1 MIHKTLIK
9 DAIEHGKCVS
19 ISAVSYP
26 ARVRETIQNILEMYF
41 TALDRVE
48 LLDHI
53 SYCVHELAGNAVKAN
68 SKRVYFEESQLNM
81 LNPEEYKEGMQ
92 YFKEKALTSNILS
105 KQKAHNLFI
114 RCQFKRLNSGMQ
126 IAVRNNVPLHQRE
139 IERILHKLKCA
150 ENHSDLT
157 ELYDKILENEEGSGL
172 GLAMMSIM
180 LRNLGFENALRLFY
194 GPQETVAFLHL
205 NM

>member
-1 MIHKTLIK
+1 MIQKTLIQQ
-9 DAIEHGKCVS
+9 AINEGKCVS

-68 SKRVYFEESQLNM
+68 SKRVYFEESQLD
-81 LNPEEYKEGMQ
+81 LYNPKDYERGMQ
-92 YFKEKALTSNILS
+92 FFKEKALNSDILS

-114 RCQFKRLNSGMQ
+114 RCQFKRLESGMQ
-126 IAVRNNVPLHQRE
+126 IAVRNNVSLHKRE
-139 IERILHKLKCA
+139 IQRILHKLKCA

-180 LRNLGFENALRLFY
+180 LRNLGFENALKMFY
-194 GPQETVAFLHL
+194 GPDETVAFLQL
-205 NM
+205 KM